1 MISDRLAELKKAAP
15 GWGRL
20 ALAVMP
26 QVSAPARASN
36 KCGNLRLWDAAVAPP
51 TPFSSWRPAAS
62 AMLLIGAFM
71 QSLHTRA
78 LTHKFAHP
86 QSAAQLAIK
95 PNQLLVAKAS
105 AMASGARSTVSRNIA
120 SAFVERSAKQR
131 TTGFR
136 SAIRAECVFLGL
148 SA

>member
-1 MISDRLAELKKAAP
+1 
-15 GWGRL
+15 
-20 ALAVMP
+20 
-26 QVSAPARASN
+26 
-36 KCGNLRLWDAAVAPP
+36 
-51 TPFSSWRPAAS
+51 
-62 AMLLIGAFM
+62 MLLLGAYM
-71 QSLHTRA
+71 QSLHTGA
-78 LTHKFAHP
+78 LTDKFAHP

-95 PNQLLVAKAS
+95 PNQLLVAKVS